1 VPTVELASWPLGA
14 VLFDGDTTAGPC
26 PVLFSEDPES
36 SVAALEANPDKAH
49 KDYSKV
55 ARSFFMPEYVK
66 LKEALAVVK
75 KPRYYAKKFSK
86 HFIHKCCPHFTNY
99 NRYHHK
105 NLSNVLQFKNIF
117 QFV

>member
-1 VPTVELASWPLGA
+1 VELASWPLGA

-75 KPRYYAKKFSK
+75 KPRYY
-86 HFIHKCCPHFTNY
+86 
-99 NRYHHK
+99 
-105 NLSNVLQFKNIF
+105 V
-117 QFV
+117 